1 MFKTAKQEQAS
12 GNQCVPSSFSLA
24 EGTQLFFLPCHPSMD
39 RVPPLPPALPA
50 VSHSATAPFSP
61 QHFLSSEL
69 LLSLCTTVVLFA
81 LAPGWEPAGAS
92 WAAGT
97 CCSVSELLQEPHRA
111 KSQISQPSLG
121 RAVGPFYPVTNFC
134 PILAKGKVLV
144 DGVCNQF

>member
-1 MFKTAKQEQAS
+1 MFKTAKQETS
-12 GNQCVPSSFSLA
+12 IRVINVSLPHSVLLKVLSSSSFPVIQAWTGYPLYLQLLLLSL
-24 EGTQLFFLPCHPSMD
+24 T
-39 RVPPLPPALPA
+39 
-50 VSHSATAPFSP
+50 PFSP

-69 LLSLCTTVVLFA
+69 LLFLCVTVVLFA
-81 LAPGWEPAGAS
+81 LAPGWEPARAS

-134 PILAKGKVLV
+134 PILAKGKVLI